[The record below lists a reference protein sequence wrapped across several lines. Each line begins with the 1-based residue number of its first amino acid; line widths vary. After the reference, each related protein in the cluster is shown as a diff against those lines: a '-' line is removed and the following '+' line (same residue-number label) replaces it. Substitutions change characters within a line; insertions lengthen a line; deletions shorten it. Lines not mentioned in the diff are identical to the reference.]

1 VRAAAKGEDGVKKAG
16 IMGGTFDPVHI
27 GHLIAAET
35 ALEACR
41 LDEVWF
47 IPTASPPLKPNAP
60 GASASDRLEMVAAA
74 IADRDR
80 FRVLDIEQRR
90 GGVSYS
96 VDTVKSL
103 MELHPEYSFS
113 YIIGSDRI
121 NDLPNWHR
129 IGELAELVTF
139 IGLARPGTVARPE
152 LLPEELRRRITFAD
166 MPAIG
171 VSSTDLRERLSTG
184 RSIRYL
190 VPDAVHDLIRRQGW
204 YGSTTNDR

>member
-1 VRAAAKGEDGVKKAG
+1 MKKAG
-16 IMGGTFDPVHI
+16 IMGGTFDPVHM

-35 ALEACR
+35 ALEAGG

-47 IPTASPPLKPNAP
+47 IPTASPPLKPNEP

-74 IADRDR
+74 IHDRDR

-96 VDTVKSL
+96 VDTVESL
-103 MELHPEYSFS
+103 MEQYPEHSFT

-121 NDLPNWHR
+121 NDLPSWHR

-152 LLPEELRRRITFAD
+152 LLPECLRRRITFAD

-171 VSSTDLRERLSTG
+171 ISSTGLRERLSTG

-190 VPDAVHDLIRRQGW
+190 VPDAVHDLIRRRGY

>member
-1 VRAAAKGEDGVKKAG
+1 MKKAG
-16 IMGGTFDPVHI
+16 IMGGTFDPIHI

-35 ALEACR
+35 ALEAGG

-74 IADRDR
+74 LADRER
-80 FRVLDIEQRR
+80 FRVLDIELQR

-103 MELHPEYSFS
+103 TEQHPEHSFA

-129 IGELAELVTF
+129 IDELAELVTF
-139 IGLARPGTVARPE
+139 IGLARPGTLAWPE
-152 LLPEELRRRITFAD
+152 LLPEGLRRRITFAD

-171 VSSTDLRERLSTG
+171 ISSTDLRERLSTG

>member
-1 VRAAAKGEDGVKKAG
+1 MIKTG
-16 IMGGTFDPVHI
+16 IMGGTFDPIHI

-41 LDEVWF
+41 LDEIWF

-60 GASASDRLEMVAAA
+60 GADADDRLEMVAAA
-74 IADRDR
+74 IAGHER
-80 FRVLDIEQRR
+80 FRVLDIELRR

-96 VDTVKSL
+96 IDTVKAL
-103 MELHPEYSFS
+103 RELHPKHSFA

-121 NDLPNWHR
+121 NDLPKWQG

-139 IGLARPGTVARPE
+139 IGLARPGTDPRPE
-152 LLPEELRRRITFAD
+152 LLDEELRRRIAFAD

-171 VSSTDLRERLSTG
+171 VSSTDLRERLASG

-190 VPDAVHDLIRRQGW
+190 VPDAVHALIRRRGW
-204 YGSTTNDR
+204 YGSTTDDR